1 MLDCAPAH
9 GETTRL
15 AQKFELVEI
24 HDQRCSVISG
34 DHARKVDGTLGH
46 ARKRCSVIN
55 KNSYSRRSNK

>member
-34 DHARKVDGTLGH
+34 DHARKVDGTLGRRKTCEH
-46 ARKRCSVIN
+46 ACVGEFCSA
-55 KNSYSRRSNK
+55 